1 MQPRSQ
7 HMPQDLIKA
16 SKLLSLVLRHK
27 PEEIGL
33 VLDGQG
39 WANIDELIEKAGRRG
54 TALTRELSAQVVET
68 SDKQRFAIDPA
79 GQRIRVNQGHSIDV
93 DLGLEPKA
101 PPPVLFHGTA
111 TTALTSIRQGG
122 LQTGQRQHVHL
133 SPDEATAIKVGQRHG
148 PPVVL
153 RIDAARMATAGHAFF
168 LSTNGVW
175 LADSVPAEFIVFPKD
190 QA

>member
-1 MQPRSQ
+1 
-7 HMPQDLIKA
+7 MPQDLIKA
-16 SKLLSLVLRHK
+16 SKFLSLVLRHK

-39 WANIDELIEKAGRRG
+39 WASIHELIEKAGKHG
-54 TALTRELSAQVVET
+54 MALTRELIAHVVET

-79 GQRIRVNQGHSIDV
+79 GQRIRANQGHSIDV

-111 TTALTSIRQGG
+111 ATALASIRLGG
-122 LQTGQRQHVHL
+122 LHAGQRQYVHL
-133 SPDEATAIKVGQRHG
+133 SPDETTAVKVGQRHG
-148 PPVVL
+148 PPIVL
-153 RIDAARMATAGHAFF
+153 RIDAARMAIAGHAFF

-175 LADSVPAEFIVFPKD
+175 LTDSVPAEFIVFPKD